1 MRLRDC
7 TRQDSDRRPRAL
19 RRAATAARSRPAADR
34 LPDDDFPAWLVD
46 AVHAGVCVGIG
57 VLGLLGPLR
66 ETRSWPAALAA
77 CGYALALVLVHLAW
91 FRHGHG
97 RFRGLSL
104 VLQAALGLV
113 PVLHLG
119 VTWSALSCFFL
130 GSVLL
135 VAKPLVSVPL
145 LVLVPGGV
153 GVLSA
158 GVGTAHVSVAEGLHA
173 VAFTAAAAVAV
184 FGLSWFALLAAER
197 EISRRELT
205 ARVVAEERLRFAQD
219 THDLLGLSLS
229 AITLKV
235 ELVRRLV
242 ETRPE
247 QAQHELTEL
256 VTMSRKALA
265 DVRSVAAGKRELCL
279 ADEVR
284 AAAAV
289 LETAGVGVCPG
300 QKLPEHLPEPVA
312 TTFATILRES
322 ATNVVRH
329 SKATWCEVTVG
340 GDEGRSV
347 ATRRERRCGARG
359 NRGRRRGTRCGAA
372 EPGEPREP
380 PRRRAHGRGAARRPV
395 RPACFGA
402 AGAVRAAPAGSP
414 GFGAAQ
420 SHSASVAIRIAWTR
434 LRALSFVTE
443 AAR

>member
-1 MRLRDC
+1 
-7 TRQDSDRRPRAL
+7 
-19 RRAATAARSRPAADR
+19 
-34 LPDDDFPAWLVD
+34 VH
-46 AVHAGVCVGIG
+46 AVHTGVCVGIG
-57 VLGLLGPLR
+57 VLGLLDPLR
-66 ETRSWPAALAA
+66 GSGSWTAALAA
-77 CGYALALVLVHLAW
+77 CGYALALVVVHLAW
-91 FRHGHG
+91 FRYGHG

-104 VLQAALGLV
+104 LLQAALGSV

-119 VTWSALSCFFL
+119 VAWSALSCFFL

-135 VAKPLVSVPL
+135 VAKPSVSVPL

-153 GVLSA
+153 GVLAA
-158 GVGTAHVSVAEGLHA
+158 GVGTPVVSVADGLHA
-173 VAFTAAAAVAV
+173 AAFTAAAAVAV

-197 EISRRELT
+197 EVTRRELT
-205 ARVVAEERLRFAQD
+205 ARVVAEERERFSQD

-289 LETAGVGVCPG
+289 LATAGVRVSSG
-300 QKLPEHLPEPVA
+300 QQLPDHLPEPVA

-329 SKATWCEVTVG
+329 SKATKCEITVG
-340 GDEGRSV
+340 VTKGEAWLLVANDGAEPKETRDNDGEHGAGLRNLASRVSLLDGALTAGPRPGGRYVLRASV
-347 ATRRERRCGARG
+347 PLEPFVRHRRGQLVSGPLKAIRRRWRSGSRARG
-359 NRGRRRGTRCGAA
+359 CER
-372 EPGEPREP
+372 
-380 PRRRAHGRGAARRPV
+380 
-395 RPACFGA
+395 
-402 AGAVRAAPAGSP
+402 
-414 GFGAAQ
+414 
-420 SHSASVAIRIAWTR
+420 
-434 LRALSFVTE
+434 
-443 AAR
+443 

>member
-1 MRLRDC
+1 MITTARLHEARLRSPA
-7 TRQDSDRRPRAL
+7 TGPPKG
-19 RRAATAARSRPAADR
+19 ATAARSRPAADR

-119 VTWSALSCFFL
+119 VAWSALSCFFL

-329 SKATWCEVTVG
+329 SNATWCEVTVG
-340 GDEGRSV
+340 VTKGEAWLRVANDGVGPGKTGDDEGEHGAGLRNLANRVSLLGGELTAGAQPGGRYVLRASVPLEPFVRHRRGHLVSGPFKAILRRWRS
-347 ATRRERRCGARG
+347 GS
-359 NRGRRRGTRCGAA
+359 RGRGCG
-372 EPGEPREP
+372 R
-380 PRRRAHGRGAARRPV
+380 
-395 RPACFGA
+395 
-402 AGAVRAAPAGSP
+402 
-414 GFGAAQ
+414 
-420 SHSASVAIRIAWTR
+420 
-434 LRALSFVTE
+434 
-443 AAR
+443 

>member
-1 MRLRDC
+1 
-7 TRQDSDRRPRAL
+7 
-19 RRAATAARSRPAADR
+19 
-34 LPDDDFPAWLVD
+34 
-46 AVHAGVCVGIG
+46 VGIG
-57 VLGLLGPLR
+57 VLGLLDPLR

-104 VLQAALGLV
+104 VLQAALGSV
-113 PVLHLG
+113 PVLHFG

-158 GVGTAHVSVAEGLHA
+158 GVGTPHVSVAEGLHA
-173 VAFTAAAAVAV
+173 AAFTAAAAVAV

-197 EISRRELT
+197 EVSRRELT

-235 ELVRRLV
+235 ELVRKLV
-242 ETRPE
+242 ETKPE

-279 ADEVR
+279 ADELR

-289 LETAGVGVCPG
+289 LETAGVGVCLG

-340 GDEGRSV
+340 VTKGEAWLRV
-347 ATRRERRCGARG
+347 ANDG
-359 NRGRRRGTRCGAA
+359 A
-372 EPGEPREP
+372 EPGETGDDDGEHGAGLRNLANRVSLLGGEHTAGAQPGGQYVLHASVPLEP
-380 PRRRAHGRGAARRPV
+380 FVRHRRDHLVPGPLKAILRRWRSGSRGRGCGR
-395 RPACFGA
+395 
-402 AGAVRAAPAGSP
+402 
-414 GFGAAQ
+414 
-420 SHSASVAIRIAWTR
+420 
-434 LRALSFVTE
+434 
-443 AAR
+443 